1 MSDAVGK
8 ESNRK
13 NLAGILVAILLFV
26 YGVISI
32 INLLMALEHIGTY
45 IYGNA
50 LILFLFTG
58 LPALVIGL
66 ILIVLVY
73 RRR

>member
-1 MSDAVGK
+1 MTDAVGK

-13 NLAGILVAILLFV
+13 NLAGILIAILLFV
-26 YGVISI
+26 YGGISI

-50 LILFLFTG
+50 LMLFLLTG
-58 LPALVIGL
+58 IPAIIIGL
-66 ILIVLVY
+66 ILVVRAY